1 MYRIALCD
9 DVEAELD
16 RVEELL
22 VEYEREKTDR
32 KCRIERYK
40 SAEALLAVIEKQ
52 QEMPDILLLD
62 IFMSGK
68 TGLEAAEEI
77 RKRGVKAP
85 LIFLTTSSEYA
96 LEAYEVDALQYMVK
110 PVEKEKLFHAMD
122 IAFQSLQKNGEDF
135 ILIKVAGG
143 SRQINLNSIVYCETQ
158 KNYQVL
164 HLTDRDLKVRMTG
177 GELYGMLERF
187 PQFCRCGSSFILN
200 LGHIIAV
207 DREEISMDDGSRIY
221 VPRNKAAE
229 FRKIYFSY
237 YFEME

>member
-9 DVEAELD
+9 DVESELD

-22 VEYEREKTDR
+22 MEYEREKANQ
-32 KCRIERYK
+32 KYRIERYK
-40 SAEALLAVIEKQ
+40 SAEALLAVIEEQ

-68 TGLEAAEEI
+68 TGLEAAEEM

-85 LIFLTTSSEYA
+85 LIFLTSSSEYA
-96 LEAYEVDALQYMVK
+96 LEAYEVDALQYIVK

-122 IAFQSLQKNGEDF
+122 IAFQSIQKKKEDF

-143 SRQINLNSIVYCETQ
+143 SRQINLNAIVYCETQ

-221 VPRNKAAE
+221 VPKNKAAE

-237 YFEME
+237 CFEME

>member
-22 VEYEREKTDR
+22 VEYEREKANR
-32 KCRIERYK
+32 KYRIERYK

-122 IAFQSLQKNGEDF
+122 IAFQSIQKKKEDV

-143 SRQINLNSIVYCETQ
+143 SRQITPNSIVYCETQ

-200 LGHIIAV
+200 LGHVIAV
-207 DREEISMDDGSRIY
+207 DREEISMDDGRRIY
-221 VPRNKAAE
+221 VPRNRAAE

>member
-22 VEYEREKTDR
+22 VEYEREKANQ
-32 KCRIERYK
+32 KYRIERYK

-122 IAFQSLQKNGEDF
+122 IAFQSIQKKKEDV

-143 SRQINLNSIVYCETQ
+143 SRQITPNSIVYCETQ

-200 LGHIIAV
+200 LGHVIAV
-207 DREEISMDDGSRIY
+207 DREEISMDDGRRIY
-221 VPRNKAAE
+221 VPRNRAAE